1 MTLIKNFWQTLEQKI
16 DEEGPPPEGFDA
28 VCHVVSTPLED
39 KSIAG
44 RELTRLIRLSHRKH
58 PPALISQSSIDVRP
72 FVILI
77 SAPEKSFPTFD
88 ELYQAYVDKNSYI
101 AECLMLLR
109 PHYDVPYVLFLGPLH
124 FFLYDLATEDILRW
138 SNTAEGLDELF
149 FGPLSRRENVRALW
163 DKLARRSRAQRAE
176 EFAHWLDLWRV
187 SIGARMGDSSTPE
200 LVQAILQKAILL
212 FLYDLYFGFEDEDLR
227 LRRNFLAM
235 RQRKTSEGA
244 AADYPFDAV
253 AWLHQASEEL
263 FSRYRIDF
271 LQWSPEE
278 SAFFSLIDNEGRLN
292 LRQFIFELFLQSQSK
307 FDVNVQAEVFSDPDA
322 RLKMWKFSVT
332 ETLDIRKRLLAD
344 DVNVYAPLEVDLDES
359 GLAWTLHVV
368 GEILDYWREKCERL
382 EEELRVRKQVA
393 VQFDMFQQPDLE
405 NAHIPTREDLFRTV
419 LPQSLRIWYSDRA
432 ERTTLEFLMTLKIFE
447 FCRTRQIPLQP
458 LENMESIFVPK
469 AAH

>member
-1 MTLIKNFWQTLEQKI
+1 MSLIKNFWQTLEQQI
-16 DEEGPPPEGFDA
+16 EEEGPPPEGFDA
-28 VCHVVSTPLED
+28 LCHIVTTPLEE
-39 KSIAG
+39 KSTAG

-58 PPALISQSSIDVRP
+58 PPTLISQPSIDVRP

-77 SAPEKSFPTFD
+77 SAPEKSFPTFE

-101 AECLMLLR
+101 AECLMLVR
-109 PHYDVPYVLFLGPLH
+109 PHYDVPYALFLGAQH

-138 SNTAEGLDELF
+138 SDKAEGLHELF
-149 FGPLSRRENVRALW
+149 FSPLSRRENVRALW
-163 DKLARRSRAQRAE
+163 EKLARRSRTQRAE

-187 SIGARMGDSSTPE
+187 SIGARMGEGSTPE
-200 LVQAILQKAILL
+200 LVQAILQKAIVL

-227 LRRNFLAM
+227 LRRSFLAM
-235 RQRKTSEGA
+235 RQRRTSEGA
-244 AADYPFDAV
+244 VSDYPFDAV

-263 FSRYRIDF
+263 LSRYGIRF
-271 LQWSPEE
+271 LAWSLEE
-278 SAFFSLIDNEGRLN
+278 SAFFSLMDNEGRLN
-292 LRQFIFELFLQSQSK
+292 LRQFIFELFLQSLSK
-307 FDVNVQAEVFSDPDA
+307 FDVNVQAEVFSDPDS

-382 EEELRVRKQVA
+382 EEELRQRKHVA

-405 NAHIPTREDLFRTV
+405 NARIPTREDLFGTV
-419 LPQSLRIWYSDRA
+419 LPQSLRIYYSDDM

-447 FCRTRQIPLQP
+447 FCRKWGVALQP
-458 LENMESIFVPK
+458 LHNLQDVFVPK
-469 AAH
+469 AQH